1 MRSALTVV
9 AVLVV
14 LTAALIIQALFESA
28 AAAWF
33 LLAMVMAYVG
43 VRLYLRES

>member
-9 AVLVV
+9 TVLVV

-33 LLAMVMAYVG
+33 ILATALAYVG
-43 VRLYLRES
+43 LRLYLRES